1 MNIFTSLLTP
11 IKIIKPPP
19 LTTITGRHG
28 HNTRMKTY
36 GTNDQYDRLAEGQMS
51 R

>member
-1 MNIFTSLLTP
+1 MNIFTSLFTP
-11 IKIIKPPP
+11 IKIIKPP

-28 HNTRMKTY
+28 HNTYMKTY